1 MTVNDGDPDYRVTDK
16 IRMQLQYQDLEAN
29 REKWENDLREFAA
42 GLERYASEEEE
53 IAKKLA
59 E

>member
-1 MTVNDGDPDYRVTDK
+1 
-16 IRMQLQYQDLEAN
+16 MQLQYQDLEAN

-42 GLERYASEEEE
+42 CLERYASEEEE